1 MAKVVTLNIAG
12 SLGAEGI
19 PYDSIIEGVSYLLS
33 GKASY
38 ETKLA
43 AEEESY
49 PWEVPP
55 DIILVTM
62 DSSGGDINKLYTAM
76 QSLKNLSKVYPTV
89 GLVTGTA
96 CSAGYMLLS
105 SCPHIIVL
113 PGANIGSLAA
123 ASAYIDSSES
133 NKKNGLKS
141 FFFSTHKGKF
151 TGLPGENLSDAE
163 IEAYLKTST
172 EAYFS
177 VIAKTLEANRPGI
190 SEEIKKLNGSTF
202 IVTGE
207 ETSPLFDSMA
217 SSYEEVYYTLKGID
231 MNKTISFSSL
241 FGGDMQIKPAEI
253 TTTGQVAGA
262 GQALKTGTLA
272 QDTTSSVMLS
282 VDDRAKAEAMG
293 ALMFQAFQA
302 QQAEIAIAAGTITAP
317 AAIAPSESTASL
329 AELLAAG
336 KVYKSTEAHILEVA
350 KLGLPLT
357 KASATLKLLA
367 AAGDASFSQSVAS
380 LPMSSKAVLDSES
393 GTSSDSDGI
402 FSKVL
407 GIVTK
412 KA

>member
-1 MAKVVTLNIAG
+1 MAKVITLNIAG

-38 ETKLA
+38 EAKLA
-43 AEEESY
+43 AGEESY

-123 ASAYIDSSES
+123 AAAYIDSSES
-133 NKKNGLKS
+133 SKKKGLKS
-141 FFFSTHKGKF
+141 FFFSTHNGKF

-177 VIAKTLEANRPGI
+177 VIAKTLEVNRPGI

-241 FGGDMQIKPAEI
+241 FGGDMQVKPAEI

-293 ALMFQAFQA
+293 ALMFQTFQA
-302 QQAEIAIAAGTITAP
+302 QQAELAIAAGTITAP